1 MNRILTI
8 YDKSD
13 IYEITLSG
21 ASIQRIRHLSL
32 SSPEPKDVYLRGLSE
47 RLRELIID
55 RIKENGDAEV

>member
-1 MNRILTI
+1 MSRTLTI

-32 SSPEPKDVYLRGLSE
+32 SSPEPKDVYLRSLSE